1 MGNNICQCKSIC
13 ISKREEDLS
22 TSNLSTTFNYNMK
35 RSRNKLINT
44 LSSFRTNDN
53 LISIYRK
60 NCAEKIIKA
69 YLKYKKNKNKTF
81 NDEIYQNELN
91 LDEDEEEDDNKNNS
105 KKEIEPYDNLDQLSI
120 NHPFY
125 IDKIHKSKTIYEKFN
140 IPKINNGKSLESLN
154 RNSSAPYITYNG
166 KKVYLKKKK

>member
-1 MGNNICQCKSIC
+1 M
-13 ISKREEDLS
+13 
-22 TSNLSTTFNYNMK
+22 NL
-35 RSRNKLINT
+35 
-44 LSSFRTNDN
+44 D
-53 LISIYRK
+53 
-60 NCAEKIIKA
+60 
-69 YLKYKKNKNKTF
+69 
-81 NDEIYQNELN
+81 
-91 LDEDEEEDDNKNNS
+91 DEDEEEDDNKNNS